1 MRFDHRSLAQR
12 VRFGTGLV
20 AEALAAEVAERSAR
34 SVMVIA
40 SAREMP
46 SARSASSGFEVT
58 LWWDEVAPH
67 VPAELAERA
76 RVAVRDAGVD
86 LVIAIGGGSTIGLA
100 KAIALTDRT
109 PIVAVPT
116 TYAGSEATN
125 VWGITVDSRKTT
137 GVDDVVLPETVI
149 YDSQLAAG
157 LPLDLA
163 VASGLNALAHC
174 IDSMWAPNSD
184 PLNRTLA
191 EEGLRSV
198 AVGLPLLVESVADAD
213 AAAIEHLQYGAY
225 VSAVA
230 FASAGSGLH
239 HKICHVLGGAYNLPH
254 AQTHSA
260 VLPQVLAFNVGSAPE
275 AAERIARALG
285 SESATDGLERLYS
298 RLPATRALAE
308 VGYTA
313 KDIPE
318 SVELILPLVPASNP
332 RPVDATGLTRI
343 LNAALEGARGVIN

>member
-12 VRFGTGLV
+12 VRFGTGLA
-20 AEALAAEVAERSAR
+20 AEALAAEVEERGAR

-40 SAREMP
+40 SSREMTAAH
-46 SARSASSGFEVT
+46 SAAGAFEVA
-58 LWWDEVAPH
+58 LWWDDVAAH
-67 VPAELAERA
+67 VPVELAERA
-76 RVAVRDAGVD
+76 RAAVRDSGVD
-86 LVIAIGGGSTIGLA
+86 LVMAIGGGSTIGLA
-100 KAIALTDRT
+100 KAIALTEGT

-125 VWGITVDSRKTT
+125 VWGITTDARKTT
-137 GVDDVVLPETVI
+137 GVDDVVLPATVI

-157 LPLDLA
+157 LPVDLA
-163 VASGLNALAHC
+163 VASGLNAIAHC

-191 EEGLRSV
+191 EEGLRSIASALPALV
-198 AVGLPLLVESVADAD
+198 ASASDTE
-213 AAAIEHLQYGAY
+213 AIGNMQYGAY

-239 HKICHVLGGAYNLPH
+239 HKICHVLGGAYDLPH

-275 AAERIARALG
+275 AGERIARALD
-285 SESATDGLERLYS
+285 SESATVGLERLYS
-298 RLPATRALAE
+298 RLPATQALAD

-313 KDIPE
+313 GAIPE
-318 SVELILPLVPASNP
+318 SVELIMPLVPPSNP
-332 RPVDATGLTRI
+332 RPVDAIALTRI
-343 LNAALEGARGVIN
+343 LNAALVGAPIA